1 MTLKQLDDELD
12 TSAVKAQDGGLTV
25 AQIIK
30 ALQDHAE
37 GIREADN
44 RGGDD

>member
-1 MTLKQLDDELD
+1 MTLKELD
-12 TSAVKAQDGGLTV
+12 TELDNIAVKAVDGGLTV
-25 AQIIK
+25 DQVIK